1 RLCYG
6 RRRSSQA
13 WASVPGSPMRR
24 RDFITLVGGACVA
37 PFGAYAQ
44 TPKVPVIGFLNTAS
58 PKPFAQLV
66 AAFQKSLGEAGFIDG
81 QNVTIEYRWAEGDEN
96 RLKQQASD
104 LVQRHVALIAA
115 TGGIRSAQTAKEAT
129 STIPILF
136 ISGFNPVELGFV
148 ASINRPGRNLT
159 GV

>member
-1 RLCYG
+1 SPGLDLSRLPSALAGWRPNVTLVTQGPIGCAMVDG
-6 RRRSSQA
+6 VHRKPGQRCSSQA

-115 TGGIRSAQTAKEAT
+115 TG
-129 STIPILF
+129 
-136 ISGFNPVELGFV
+136 
-148 ASINRPGRNLT
+148 
-159 GV
+159 